1 MAWTYLLIA
10 GLLEV
15 AWAVGLKYT
24 VGFTRAG
31 ASVFT
36 IVTMIASFWFLSK
49 AVQSIP
55 LGTAYAVW
63 TGIGVLGTT
72 ILGMLLFSE
81 PREALR
87 LTCIALILCGIAG
100 LNLSKPAQKEGRTPS
115 PASALDP

>member
-10 GLLEV
+10 GVLEI

-24 VGFTRAG
+24 HGFTRVG
-31 ASVFT
+31 PSLFT

-49 AVQSIP
+49 AVQTIP

-72 ILGMLLFSE
+72 VLGMLLFAE

-100 LNLSKPAQKEGRTPS
+100 LNLSKPVNKEGRTPLS
-115 PASALDP
+115 ASAP